1 MTAVNGAIGVM
12 RKHLKEWLTAAPPEV
27 EHEVEAAVEVAIET
41 PTPARLPTLSV
52 TLFSNAYRW
61 DLWAAAH
68 ENRPARVER
77 DDRRRKI
84 SAGRHEVGMDYQQ
97 RSPTGVSPS
106 GNSSWANRGRLLAA
120 SD

>member
-1 MTAVNGAIGVM
+1 VTAVNGAIGVM

-61 DLWAAAH
+61 DLWAAVH
-68 ENRPARVER
+68 ENRPAS
-77 DDRRRKI
+77 DRTRRPSPKNI
-84 SAGRHEVGMDYQQ
+84 R
-97 RSPTGVSPS
+97 RSPRSRDGLSATVAYGGQPLRQQFL
-106 GNSSWANRGRLLAA
+106 GKPGPPFGGQ
-120 SD
+120 